1 MAFVLEI
8 HGLVRWLVALMAI
21 VAIVKFALGWLRQM
35 PYTPADRGI
44 MSAYTGLLD
53 TNLLLGLILFFGLG
67 GGFPMD
73 RIEHASTMIAAIVV
87 AHLSAI
93 WRKSDDAAK
102 KFRNNLIVVVVS
114 FVLVI
119 TAVTILRGSWF
130 FSR

>member
-1 MAFVLEI
+1 MEFVLEI
-8 HGLVRWLVALMAI
+8 HGLVRWLVALVAI
-21 VAIVKFALGWLRQM
+21 IAIVKFALGWLRHM
-35 PYTPADRGI
+35 PFTPVDRSI

-67 GGFPMD
+67 GGFPFN
-73 RIEHASTMIAAIVV
+73 RIEHASTMIVAIVV

-114 FVLVI
+114 FILII
-119 TAVTILRGSWF
+119 TAVTVLRGSWF
-130 FSR
+130 FAK